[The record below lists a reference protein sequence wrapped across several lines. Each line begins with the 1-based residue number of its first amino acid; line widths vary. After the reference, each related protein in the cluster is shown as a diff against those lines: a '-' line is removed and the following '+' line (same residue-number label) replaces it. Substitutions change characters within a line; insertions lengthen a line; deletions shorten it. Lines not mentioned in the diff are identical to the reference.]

1 MGPLRPGQRTL
12 ERTGWSQT
20 SRAVPSM
27 ISQPEKARPRHWRE
41 SYDEKCERRHETRE
55 NLRHRNNVT
64 TCRRLRRGTEPPPQ
78 SPRQREFLRRR
89 NLVSDAGRTLPGQKP
104 EARIPPDPSSW
115 VEPRPPVLLQHPRSC
130 PTFPPAHSLLSLSIL
145 AEAVPRQGASA
156 NTRGTQT
163 LTNSSAG
170 VKDSSQQTDCG
181 IAVLNKEIVQLS
193 NYLKEALH
201 RELLLKQKM
210 VILQE
215 LFSTLL
221 QASEKS
227 WQGQLNEDKLKCK
240 LRALEN
246 QLQACT
252 QSYSKECVKKILIEM
267 EDQKQTY
274 EQKAKEALQ
283 KMLEDKLQTEQ
294 QLQNSQRSLTVTR
307 EDLAFWKEHYTTL
320 KAELTKMTTAH
331 TELENSFHILQSEL
345 QRADAQNEQL
355 HQALRSLQSEH
366 AVLHQRASALQ
377 EDNDLKAEHIS
388 AIEDKLQKEQNQ
400 KVTLEATISHLHNLV
415 QNQTNE
421 QKTQEATVQRKDQV
435 FTTQTPPLTPAKE
448 KQNAL
453 LEHPEE
459 EEGEESLK
467 DEMQKRTSQL
477 TAKENEVYMDIQV
490 AEVKIPRHC
499 SARAWAKHCSRCGS
513 PATLGVYKSEGIP
526 PANSPSLCLQCT
538 ELRSELEALSEEY
551 RSCLTRLRQ
560 CRDELNHFQSK
571 QAKRQRRHWIPLLVA
586 VIAMAIATFLASYRP

>member
-1 MGPLRPGQRTL
+1 
-12 ERTGWSQT
+12 
-20 SRAVPSM
+20 M
-27 ISQPEKARPRHWRE
+27 ISQPEKARRRHWRE

-64 TCRRLRRGTEPPPQ
+64 TCRRLRRGTEEPPQ

-104 EARIPPDPSSW
+104 EARIPPGPSSW
-115 VEPRPPVLLQHPRSC
+115 VEPRPPILLQPDPATAPSPPFFTAHFGRTLTQAALSFQHPRSC

-145 AEAVPRQGASA
+145 AEAVPRRGASA
-156 NTRGTQT
+156 NTRGSGGSPDPE
-163 LTNSSAG
+163 LEGGAG
-170 VKDSSQQTDCG
+170 LSPPALGVPTD
-181 IAVLNKEIVQLS
+181 QFS
-193 NYLKEALH
+193 PSPQEALH

-294 QLQNSQRSLTVTR
+294 QLQNSQRSLAVTR
-307 EDLAFWKEHYTTL
+307 DDLAFWKEHYTTL

-331 TELENSFHILQSEL
+331 TELENSFHILQSKL

-355 HQALRSLQSEH
+355 HRALHSLQSEH

-477 TAKENEVYMDIQV
+477 TAKENE
-490 AEVKIPRHC
+490 
-499 SARAWAKHCSRCGS
+499 
-513 PATLGVYKSEGIP
+513 
-526 PANSPSLCLQCT
+526 CT

-571 QAKRQRRHWIPLLVA
+571 QAKRGHWIPLLVA

>member
-1 MGPLRPGQRTL
+1 MGRSQAGRAAPNT
-12 ERTGWSQT
+12 TG
-20 SRAVPSM
+20 
-27 ISQPEKARPRHWRE
+27 QPEKARPQHRHANE

-55 NLRHRNNVT
+55 NLRRRNNMT
-64 TCRRLRRGTEPPPQ
+64 TCRRSGRGAEEPSQ

-89 NLVSDAGRTLPGQKP
+89 NLASDAGSTLLGQEPKT
-104 EARIPPDPSSW
+104 RVPPDPSSR
-115 VEPRPPVLLQHPRSC
+115 VEPRSPVLLQHPWSC
-130 PTFPPAHSLLSLSIL
+130 PTFFPAHSPLGLSDPLGIS
-145 AEAVPRQGASA
+145 AEAIPRRGASV
-156 NTRGTQT
+156 NTQGTQT
-163 LTNSSAG
+163 LTHPSAG

-181 IAVLNKEIVQLS
+181 IAVLNKEMVQLS

-210 VILQE
+210 VLLQE

-294 QLQNSQRSLTVTR
+294 QLQNSQRSLAATR
-307 EDLAFWKEHYTTL
+307 EDLTFWKGHYTTL
-320 KAELTKMTTAH
+320 KDEMTKLTAAH
-331 TELENSFHILQSEL
+331 TELENSFHVLQSKL
-345 QRADAQNEQL
+345 QQADAQNEQL
-355 HQALRSLQSEH
+355 QQALRSLRNEH
-366 AVLHQRASALQ
+366 AALHRQASALR

-400 KVTLEATISHLHNLV
+400 KVTLEATISYLHNLV

-421 QKTQEATVQRKDQV
+421 QKTQEVTVQRKDQV

-448 KQNAL
+448 KQNTL

-467 DEMQKRTSQL
+467 EEMQKRTSQL
-477 TAKENEVYMDIQV
+477 TAKENE
-490 AEVKIPRHC
+490 
-499 SARAWAKHCSRCGS
+499 
-513 PATLGVYKSEGIP
+513 
-526 PANSPSLCLQCT
+526 CT

-560 CRDELNHFQSK
+560 CREELNHFQDK
-571 QAKRQRRHWIPLLVA
+571 QAKRQRSHWVPLLVA
-586 VIAMAIATFLASYRP
+586 VIAMAIATFLTSYRP

>member
-1 MGPLRPGQRTL
+1 
-12 ERTGWSQT
+12 
-20 SRAVPSM
+20 M
-27 ISQPEKARPRHWRE
+27 ISQPEKARPRHRRASE

-55 NLRHRNNVT
+55 NLRRRNNVT
-64 TCRRLRRGTEPPPQ
+64 TCRHLGRGAEEPSQ

-89 NLVSDAGRTLPGQKP
+89 HLASDAGKTPPRQQPK
-104 EARIPPDPSSW
+104 ACIPPDPSSR
-115 VEPRPPVLLQHPRSC
+115 VEPKAAVLLQHPWSC
-130 PTFPPAHSLLSLSIL
+130 PTFPPAHSLLSLSVPRSIS
-145 AEAVPRQGASA
+145 AGAIPRQGAPV
-156 NTRGTQT
+156 NTQGTQT
-163 LTNSSAG
+163 LTNPSAG
-170 VKDSSQQTDCG
+170 LKDSSQQTDCG
-181 IAVLNKEIVQLS
+181 IAVLNKEMVQLS

-294 QLQNSQRSLTVTR
+294 QLQNSQRSLTATR

-331 TELENSFHILQSEL
+331 TELENSFHVLQSKL
-345 QRADAQNEQL
+345 QRADTQNEQL
-355 HQALRSLQSEH
+355 QQALRSLQGEH
-366 AVLHQRASALQ
+366 AALHRRASALQ
-377 EDNDLKAEHIS
+377 EDNDLKAEHIG

-400 KVTLEATISHLHNLV
+400 KVTLEATISLLHNLMR
-415 QNQTNE
+415 NQTNE
-421 QKTQEATVQRKDQV
+421 QKTQELTVQRKDQV

-453 LEHPEE
+453 LEHLEE

-477 TAKENEVYMDIQV
+477 TAKENE
-490 AEVKIPRHC
+490 
-499 SARAWAKHCSRCGS
+499 
-513 PATLGVYKSEGIP
+513 
-526 PANSPSLCLQCT
+526 CT
-538 ELRSELEALSEEY
+538 ELRSELEALSDEY

-571 QAKRQRRHWIPLLVA
+571 QAKRRCNHWIPLLVA
-586 VIAMAIATFLASYRP
+586 VTAMAIATFLTSYRP

>member
-1 MGPLRPGQRTL
+1 MATASGSKSRYSQKRP
-12 ERTGWSQT
+12 WS
-20 SRAVPSM
+20 
-27 ISQPEKARPRHWRE
+27 
-41 SYDEKCERRHETRE
+41 C
-55 NLRHRNNVT
+55 
-64 TCRRLRRGTEPPPQ
+64 
-78 SPRQREFLRRR
+78 
-89 NLVSDAGRTLPGQKP
+89 
-104 EARIPPDPSSW
+104 
-115 VEPRPPVLLQHPRSC
+115 PVL
-130 PTFPPAHSLLSLSIL
+130 PPAHSPLSLS
-145 AEAVPRQGASA
+145 VPLSISAGAAPRRGASV
-156 NTRGTQT
+156 NTQGTQT
-163 LTNSSAG
+163 LMNPSAG

-294 QLQNSQRSLTVTR
+294 QLQNSQRSLAATR

-320 KAELTKMTTAH
+320 KAELTKVTTAH
-331 TELENSFHILQSEL
+331 TELQNSFHVLQSEL
-345 QRADAQNEQL
+345 QRVDVQKEQL
-355 HQALRSLQSEH
+355 GQALRSLQSEH
-366 AVLHQRASALQ
+366 AALRQHASALR
-377 EDNDLKAEHIS
+377 EDNDQKAEHIS
-388 AIEDKLQKEQNQ
+388 AIEDKLQKEQKQ
-400 KVTLEATISHLHNLV
+400 KVTLEATISHLHNLI
-415 QNQTNE
+415 QNQTSE
-421 QKTQEATVQRKDQV
+421 QKTQEAAVQRKDQV

-448 KQNAL
+448 NQNAL

-477 TAKENEVYMDIQV
+477 TAKENE
-490 AEVKIPRHC
+490 
-499 SARAWAKHCSRCGS
+499 
-513 PATLGVYKSEGIP
+513 
-526 PANSPSLCLQCT
+526 CT

-560 CRDELNHFQSK
+560 CRDELNRFQSK
-571 QAKRQRRHWIPLLVA
+571 QAQRRRGHWIPLLVA
-586 VIAMAIATFLASYRP
+586 VIAMAVATFLASYRL

>member
-1 MGPLRPGQRTL
+1 M
-12 ERTGWSQT
+12 
-20 SRAVPSM
+20 V
-27 ISQPEKARPRHWRE
+27 SQPQKARPRHRRASE

-55 NLRHRNNVT
+55 TLRRRNNVT
-64 TCRRLRRGTEPPPQ
+64 TCRCLGRGAEGPSQ

-89 NLVSDAGRTLPGQKP
+89 NLVGDTGRTPLRQEP
-104 EARIPPDPSSW
+104 EARIAPDLSSRA
-115 VEPRPPVLLQHPRSC
+115 ELRPPVLLQVTQLSTLPAPAALSFQHPWSC
-130 PTFPPAHSLLSLSIL
+130 PTFPPAHSPPSLSVPLSIS
-145 AEAVPRQGASA
+145 AEAPPNPKTSLKLPKQRSPDVELEGGARLSPGVP
-156 NTRGTQT
+156 
-163 LTNSSAG
+163 G
-170 VKDSSQQTDCG
+170 VPTDR
-181 IAVLNKEIVQLS
+181 LS
-193 NYLKEALH
+193 PRPQEALH

-267 EDQKQTY
+267 EDQKQSY

-294 QLQNSQRSLTVTR
+294 QLQNSQRSLAATR

-320 KAELTKMTTAH
+320 KAELTKTTTAH
-331 TELENSFHILQSEL
+331 TELENSFHNLQSEL
-345 QRADAQNEQL
+345 QQAEAQGEQL
-355 HQALRSLQSEH
+355 RGALHSLQSEH
-366 AVLHQRASALQ
+366 AALHRRASALR

-400 KVTLEATISHLHNLV
+400 KVTLEATISHLHNLI
-415 QNQTNE
+415 QTQPKE
-421 QKTQEATVQRKDQV
+421 RQIQEATVQRKDHIS
-435 FTTQTPPLTPAKE
+435 TTQTPPLTPAKE

-453 LEHPEE
+453 LEDPEK

-477 TAKENEVYMDIQV
+477 TAKEKEC
-490 AEVKIPRHC
+490 A
-499 SARAWAKHCSRCGS
+499 
-513 PATLGVYKSEGIP
+513 
-526 PANSPSLCLQCT
+526 

-560 CRDELNHFQSK
+560 CRDELNHFQSE
-571 QAKRQRRHWIPLLVA
+571 QAKRRRGHWIPLLVA
-586 VIAMAIATFLASYRP
+586 VIAMAIATFLTSYRP

>member
-1 MGPLRPGQRTL
+1 MAVGACSSPITPGSPRSSAAIEGFDGTPRARP
-12 ERTGWSQT
+12 EDP
-20 SRAVPSM
+20 RAARAAPSM
-27 ISQPEKARPRHWRE
+27 ISQPEKARPRHRRASE

-55 NLRHRNNVT
+55 NPRRRSSAT
-64 TCRRLRRGTEPPPQ
+64 TCRRRGTGAEEPPQ

-89 NLVSDAGRTLPGQKP
+89 NLASDAGGTRPGQEP
-104 EARIPPDPSSW
+104 DAGVPPDLSTPMK
-115 VEPRPPVLLQHPRSC
+115 PRPPILLQHPWSC
-130 PTFPPAHSLLSLSIL
+130 PTFPLERSPLSLSVP
-145 AEAVPRQGASA
+145 AEAVPRRGASV
-156 NTRGTQT
+156 NTQGTQT
-163 LTNSSAG
+163 LTHPSAG

-181 IAVLNKEIVQLS
+181 IAVLNKEMLQLS

-252 QSYSKECVKKILIEM
+252 QSYSKECMKKILVEM

-294 QLQNSQRSLTVTR
+294 QLQNSQRSLATMR
-307 EDLAFWKEHYTTL
+307 EDLAFWQEHTTTL
-320 KAELTKMTTAH
+320 KAELTKMSTAH
-331 TELENSFHILQSEL
+331 TELENSFHVLQSEL
-345 QRADAQNEQL
+345 QRVAAQNEQL
-355 HQALRSLQSEH
+355 RQALGSLQNEH
-366 AVLHQRASALQ
+366 AVLRQRASALR
-377 EDNDLKAEHIS
+377 EDNNLKAERIS
-388 AIEDKLQKEQNQ
+388 TIEDKLQEEQNQ
-400 KVTLEATISHLHNLV
+400 KVTLEATVSHLHNLLRSR
-415 QNQTNE
+415 TRAGE
-421 QKTQEATVQRKDQV
+421 AQEAMVPSPDQV
-435 FTTQTPPLTPAKE
+435 STTQTPPLTPAKE
-448 KQNAL
+448 KQNVL

-477 TAKENEVYMDIQV
+477 TAKENE
-490 AEVKIPRHC
+490 
-499 SARAWAKHCSRCGS
+499 
-513 PATLGVYKSEGIP
+513 
-526 PANSPSLCLQCT
+526 CT

-551 RSCLTRLRQ
+551 RCCLARLRQ

-571 QAKRQRRHWIPLLVA
+571 QAKRRCRHWIPLLVA
-586 VIAMAIATFLASYRP
+586 VVATAIATFLASYRP

>member
-1 MGPLRPGQRTL
+1 
-12 ERTGWSQT
+12 
-20 SRAVPSM
+20 M
-27 ISQPEKARPRHWRE
+27 ISQPEKARPRHRRASE

-55 NLRHRNNVT
+55 NLRRRNNVT
-64 TCRRLRRGTEPPPQ
+64 TCRHLGRGAEEPSQ

-89 NLVSDAGRTLPGQKP
+89 HLASDAGKTPPRQEPK
-104 EARIPPDPSSW
+104 ACISPDPSSR
-115 VEPRPPVLLQHPRSC
+115 VEPKAAVLLQHPWSC
-130 PTFPPAHSLLSLSIL
+130 PTFPPAHSLLSLSVPRSIS
-145 AEAVPRQGASA
+145 AGAIPRQGASV
-156 NTRGTQT
+156 NTQGTQT
-163 LTNSSAG
+163 LTNPSAG
-170 VKDSSQQTDCG
+170 LKDSSQQTDYG
-181 IAVLNKEIVQLS
+181 IAVLNKEMVQLS

-294 QLQNSQRSLTVTR
+294 QLQNSQRNLTATR

-331 TELENSFHILQSEL
+331 TELENSFHVLQSKL
-345 QRADAQNEQL
+345 QRADTQNEQL
-355 HQALRSLQSEH
+355 QQALRSLQSEH
-366 AVLHQRASALQ
+366 AALHRRASALQ
-377 EDNDLKAEHIS
+377 EDNDLKAEHIG

-400 KVTLEATISHLHNLV
+400 KVTLEATISLLHNLMR
-415 QNQTNE
+415 NQTNE
-421 QKTQEATVQRKDQV
+421 QKTQEPTVQRKDQV

-453 LEHPEE
+453 LERLEE

-477 TAKENEVYMDIQV
+477 TAKENE
-490 AEVKIPRHC
+490 R
-499 SARAWAKHCSRCGS
+499 RC
-513 PATLGVYKSEGIP
+513 
-526 PANSPSLCLQCT
+526 N
-538 ELRSELEALSEEY
+538 
-551 RSCLTRLRQ
+551 
-560 CRDELNHFQSK
+560 
-571 QAKRQRRHWIPLLVA
+571 HWIPLLVA
-586 VIAMAIATFLASYRP
+586 VTAMAIATFLTSYRP

>member
-1 MGPLRPGQRTL
+1 
-12 ERTGWSQT
+12 
-20 SRAVPSM
+20 M
-27 ISQPEKARPRHWRE
+27 ISQPEKARRWHRRE

-55 NLRHRNNVT
+55 TLRHRNNVT
-64 TCRRLRRGTEPPPQ
+64 TCRRLRRGTEEPSQ

-89 NLVSDAGRTLPGQKP
+89 NLASDAGRTPPGQEP
-104 EARIPPDPSSW
+104 EARIPPDPSSR
-115 VEPRPPVLLQHPRSC
+115 VEPRPPVLLQHPWSC
-130 PTFPPAHSLLSLSIL
+130 PMFPPARSPLSLSIPL
-145 AEAVPRQGASA
+145 GISAEAIPRRGASV
-156 NTRGTQT
+156 NTQGTQT
-163 LTNSSAG
+163 LTNPSAG
-170 VKDSSQQTDCG
+170 VKDSSQQTEVPTGFGVPTDP
-181 IAVLNKEIVQLS
+181 LS
-193 NYLKEALH
+193 PSPQEALH

-215 LFSTLL
+215 LFSMLL

-283 KMLEDKLQTEQ
+283 KILEDKLQTEQ
-294 QLQNSQRSLTVTR
+294 QLQNSQRSLAATR
-307 EDLAFWKEHYTTL
+307 EDLAFWKEHSTTL
-320 KAELTKMTTAH
+320 KAELTKTTTAH
-331 TELENSFHILQSEL
+331 IELENSFHILQSEL

-355 HQALRSLQSEH
+355 SQALRSLQSEH
-366 AVLHQRASALQ
+366 TALHRRASALR
-377 EDNDLKAEHIS
+377 EDNDLKAKHIS
-388 AIEDKLQKEQNQ
+388 TIEDKLQKEQNQ
-400 KVTLEATISHLHNLV
+400 KVTLEAKISHLHNLM

-421 QKTQEATVQRKDQV
+421 QKSQEAMVQRKDQV
-435 FTTQTPPLTPAKE
+435 FTTQTPLLTPAKE
-448 KQNAL
+448 KQNSL
-453 LEHPEE
+453 LEHPEKE
-459 EEGEESLK
+459 EEEESLK
-467 DEMQKRTSQL
+467 DEVQKRTSQL
-477 TAKENEVYMDIQV
+477 TAKENE
-490 AEVKIPRHC
+490 
-499 SARAWAKHCSRCGS
+499 
-513 PATLGVYKSEGIP
+513 
-526 PANSPSLCLQCT
+526 CT

-571 QAKRQRRHWIPLLVA
+571 HAKRQRSHWIPLLVA

>member
-1 MGPLRPGQRTL
+1 
-12 ERTGWSQT
+12 
-20 SRAVPSM
+20 M
-27 ISQPEKARPRHWRE
+27 ISQPEKARLRHRHVSE
-41 SYDEKCERRHETRE
+41 SYDEKCERRHEMRE
-55 NLRHRNNVT
+55 NLRRRSNVT
-64 TCRRLRRGTEPPPQ
+64 TCRRLGRGAEEPLQ

-89 NLVSDAGRTLPGQKP
+89 NLASDAGRTLPEQEP
-104 EARIPPDPSSW
+104 EVCVPLDSSPRGD
-115 VEPRPPVLLQHPRSC
+115 PRPPVLLQHLWSFPVL
-130 PTFPPAHSLLSLSIL
+130 PPAHSLLSHSVPLSIP
-145 AEAVPRQGASA
+145 AGAVSRRGASV
-156 NTRGTQT
+156 NTQGTQT
-163 LTNSSAG
+163 LTNPSTG
-170 VKDSSQQTDCG
+170 VKDSTQQTDGG
-181 IAVLNKEIVQLS
+181 IAVLNKEMVQLS

-201 RELLLKQKM
+201 RELRLKQKM

-252 QSYSKECVKKILIEM
+252 QSYPKECVKKILIEM

-294 QLQNSQRSLTVTR
+294 QLQNSQRSLAATR
-307 EDLAFWKEHYTTL
+307 EDLTFWKEHYTTL
-320 KAELTKMTTAH
+320 KAEMTRMTTAH
-331 TELENSFHILQSEL
+331 TELENSFHVLQSEL
-345 QRADAQNEQL
+345 QRVDAQKEQL
-355 HQALRSLQSEH
+355 GHALHSLQSEH
-366 AVLHQRASALQ
+366 AELHQRACALRD
-377 EDNDLKAEHIS
+377 DNNAKAELIS

-400 KVTLEATISHLHNLV
+400 KVMLEATISHLDNLI
-415 QNQTNE
+415 QNQTN
-421 QKTQEATVQRKDQV
+421 QRKTQEATVQRKDQV

-453 LEHPEE
+453 LEFPEE

-477 TAKENEVYMDIQV
+477 TAKENEC
-490 AEVKIPRHC
+490 A
-499 SARAWAKHCSRCGS
+499 
-513 PATLGVYKSEGIP
+513 
-526 PANSPSLCLQCT
+526 

-571 QAKRQRRHWIPLLVA
+571 QAKGRRGHWISLLVA
-586 VIAMAIATFLASYRP
+586 VMVMAAATFLASYRP

>member
-1 MGPLRPGQRTL
+1 
-12 ERTGWSQT
+12 
-20 SRAVPSM
+20 M
-27 ISQPEKARPRHWRE
+27 ISQPEKARLRHRRASE

-64 TCRRLRRGTEPPPQ
+64 TCRRLGRGAEQPSQ
-78 SPRQREFLRRR
+78 SPRQRLFLRRR
-89 NLVSDAGRTLPGQKP
+89 NLASDAGRTLPGQDP
-104 EARIPPDPSSW
+104 EARVPPEPSSR
-115 VEPRPPVLLQHPRSC
+115 VEASPLALLQVTPAPRAQPKMLTWAALSFQHPWSC
-130 PTFPPAHSLLSLSIL
+130 PTFPPAHSLLSLSVPLGIS
-145 AEAVPRQGASA
+145 AGAVPRRGASV
-156 NTRGTQT
+156 NTQGTQT
-163 LTNSSAG
+163 LTHPSAG
-170 VKDSSQQTDCG
+170 VKDSSQQTDSG
-181 IAVLNKEIVQLS
+181 GPSDQLS
-193 NYLKEALH
+193 PSSQEALH

-294 QLQNSQRSLTVTR
+294 QLQNSQRSLAATR
-307 EDLAFWKEHYTTL
+307 EDAAFWKEHYTTL

-331 TELENSFHILQSEL
+331 AELKNSFHILQSEL
-345 QRADAQNEQL
+345 QQADTQNTQL
-355 HQALRSLQSEH
+355 CQVLRSLQSEH
-366 AVLHQRASALQ
+366 ATLQQRASALR

-400 KVTLEATISHLHNLV
+400 KVMLETTISHLHNLI
-415 QNQTNE
+415 QKQTKE
-421 QKTQEATVQRKDQV
+421 QKTQEVTVQRQDQV

-453 LEHPEE
+453 LERPEEEE

-477 TAKENEVYMDIQV
+477 TAKENE
-490 AEVKIPRHC
+490 
-499 SARAWAKHCSRCGS
+499 
-513 PATLGVYKSEGIP
+513 
-526 PANSPSLCLQCT
+526 CT

-551 RSCLTRLRQ
+551 RFCLTRLRQ

-571 QAKRQRRHWIPLLVA
+571 QAKRQCGHWIPLLVA
-586 VIAMAIATFLASYRP
+586 VIAMAIAIFLTSYRP

>member
-1 MGPLRPGQRTL
+1 L
-12 ERTGWSQT
+12 SF
-20 SRAVPSM
+20 
-27 ISQPEKARPRHWRE
+27 QPPW
-41 SYDEKCERRHETRE
+41 
-55 NLRHRNNVT
+55 
-64 TCRRLRRGTEPPPQ
+64 
-78 SPRQREFLRRR
+78 
-89 NLVSDAGRTLPGQKP
+89 
-104 EARIPPDPSSW
+104 
-115 VEPRPPVLLQHPRSC
+115 SC
-130 PTFPPAHSLLSLSIL
+130 PTFPPARSSLSPSIPL
-145 AEAVPRQGASA
+145 SISGRAVPRRGASM

-163 LTNSSAG
+163 PTNPSAG

-181 IAVLNKEIVQLS
+181 IAVLNKEMVQLS

-294 QLQNSQRSLTVTR
+294 QLQNSQRSLAATR
-307 EDLAFWKEHYTTL
+307 EDLAFWKENYTTL
-320 KAELTKMTTAH
+320 KAELTKVTTAH

-345 QRADAQNEQL
+345 QQADAQKEQL
-355 HQALRSLQSEH
+355 GHALRSLQSEH
-366 AVLHQRASALQ
+366 AALHQRASALR

-388 AIEDKLQKEQNQ
+388 AIEDKLQEEQNQ
-400 KVTLEATISHLHNLV
+400 KVTLEATIGHLHSLI
-415 QNQTNE
+415 QNQTNKL
-421 QKTQEATVQRKDQV
+421 KTQKATVQRKDQV
-435 FTTQTPPLTPAKE
+435 FTAQTPPLTPAKE
-448 KQNAL
+448 NQNAL
-453 LEHPEE
+453 LEQPEE
-459 EEGEESLK
+459 EKEEGEESLK

-477 TAKENEVYMDIQV
+477 TAKENE
-490 AEVKIPRHC
+490 
-499 SARAWAKHCSRCGS
+499 
-513 PATLGVYKSEGIP
+513 
-526 PANSPSLCLQCT
+526 CL

-560 CRDELNHFQSK
+560 CRNELNHFQSR
-571 QAKRQRRHWIPLLVA
+571 QAQRQRGHWIPLLA
-586 VIAMAIATFLASYRP
+586 VLFAIAIASVLASYRP

>member
-1 MGPLRPGQRTL
+1 
-12 ERTGWSQT
+12 
-20 SRAVPSM
+20 M
-27 ISQPEKARPRHWRE
+27 ISQPKKARLRHRHE
-41 SYDEKCERRHETRE
+41 SYDEKYERRHEIRE
-55 NLRHRNNVT
+55 NLRRRNNVT
-64 TCRRLRRGTEPPPQ
+64 TCRHLGRGAEEPSQ

-89 NLVSDAGRTLPGQKP
+89 NLASDARRTPLGQEP
-104 EARIPPDPSSW
+104 EARVPPDPSSRA
-115 VEPRPPVLLQHPRSC
+115 ELRPPVLLQVTPAPGAQLAALSFQHPRSC
-130 PTFPPAHSLLSLSIL
+130 PAFLPAHAPLSLSVPFGIS
-145 AEAVPRQGASA
+145 AEAVPRRGASV
-156 NTRGTQT
+156 NTQGTQT
-163 LTNSSAG
+163 PTNPSAG
-170 VKDSSQQTDCG
+170 LKDSSQQTDCG
-181 IAVLNKEIVQLS
+181 IAVLNKEMVQLS

-294 QLQNSQRSLTVTR
+294 QLQNSQRSLTATR

-331 TELENSFHILQSEL
+331 TELENNFHILQSKL
-345 QRADAQNEQL
+345 QQADAQNEQL

-366 AVLHQRASALQ
+366 TALHQRASALR

-400 KVTLEATISHLHNLV
+400 KVTLEATISLLHNLM

-448 KQNAL
+448 KQNIL
-453 LEHPEE
+453 LEHPE

-477 TAKENEVYMDIQV
+477 TAKENE
-490 AEVKIPRHC
+490 
-499 SARAWAKHCSRCGS
+499 
-513 PATLGVYKSEGIP
+513 
-526 PANSPSLCLQCT
+526 CT

-571 QAKRQRRHWIPLLVA
+571 QTKRRHSHWIPLLVA

>member
-1 MGPLRPGQRTL
+1 
-12 ERTGWSQT
+12 
-20 SRAVPSM
+20 M
-27 ISQPEKARPRHWRE
+27 ISQPKKARPRHRHASE

-55 NLRHRNNVT
+55 NLRRRNNVT
-64 TCRRLRRGTEPPPQ
+64 TCRRLRRGAEEPSQ

-89 NLVSDAGRTLPGQKP
+89 NLVSDAGRTPPGQEPK
-104 EARIPPDPSSW
+104 ARVPLDPSSR
-115 VEPRPPVLLQHPRSC
+115 VDPRLSILLQPDPATAHFGEILTQAALSFQHPWSC
-130 PTFPPAHSLLSLSIL
+130 PTFPPVHSPLSLSIPL
-145 AEAVPRQGASA
+145 GISAEAVPKRGASV
-156 NTRGTQT
+156 NTQGTQT
-163 LTNSSAG
+163 LTHPSAG
-170 VKDSSQQTDCG
+170 VKDSSQQTDF
-181 IAVLNKEIVQLS
+181 KHFPFPFQEMVQLS

-294 QLQNSQRSLTVTR
+294 QLQNSQRSLAATR

-320 KAELTKMTTAH
+320 KAELTKMTTTH
-331 TELENSFHILQSEL
+331 TELENNFHNLQSEL
-345 QRADAQNEQL
+345 QRAAGQNEQL

-366 AVLHQRASALQ
+366 AALHRRASALR
-377 EDNDLKAEHIS
+377 EDNDQKAERIS
-388 AIEDKLQKEQNQ
+388 TIEEKLQKEQNQ
-400 KVTLEATISHLHNLV
+400 KVTLEATISHLHNLI
-415 QNQTNE
+415 QKQSNE
-421 QKTQEATVQRKDQV
+421 QKIREMTVQRKDQV

-448 KQNAL
+448 KQNGL
-453 LEHPEE
+453 LELPEEE

-477 TAKENEVYMDIQV
+477 TAKENECM
-490 AEVKIPRHC
+490 
-499 SARAWAKHCSRCGS
+499 
-513 PATLGVYKSEGIP
+513 
-526 PANSPSLCLQCT
+526 

-571 QAKRQRRHWIPLLVA
+571 QAKRRRSHWIPLLVA
-586 VIAMAIATFLASYRP
+586 VIAMAIATFLATYRP

>member
-1 MGPLRPGQRTL
+1 
-12 ERTGWSQT
+12 
-20 SRAVPSM
+20 M
-27 ISQPEKARPRHWRE
+27 ISQPEKARPRHRRASE
-41 SYDEKCERRHETRE
+41 SYEEKCERRHETRE
-55 NLRHRNNVT
+55 NLWRRKNVT
-64 TCRRLRRGTEPPPQ
+64 TCRRLGKGAEEPSQ

-89 NLVSDAGRTLPGQKP
+89 NLVSDAGRTPPGQEP
-104 EARIPPDPSSW
+104 EARIPPDPSLR
-115 VEPRPPVLLQHPRSC
+115 VDPRLSILLQSSGAAAAKAADPRGFAVVSSHLLDALHPVTAGTKPDPATTHAGEMLTQAALSFHHPWSR
-130 PTFPPAHSLLSLSIL
+130 PTFPPAHSPLSLSVPVGIS
-145 AEAVPRQGASA
+145 AEATLRRGASV
-156 NTRGTQT
+156 NTQGTQT
-163 LTNSSAG
+163 LTNPSAG

-181 IAVLNKEIVQLS
+181 IAVLNKEMVQLS

-221 QASEKS
+221 RASEKS

-294 QLQNSQRSLTVTR
+294 QLQNSQRSLAATR

-320 KAELTKMTTAH
+320 KAELTKMTTTH

-345 QRADAQNEQL
+345 QRAAGQNEQL

-366 AVLHQRASALQ
+366 AALHRRASALR

-388 AIEDKLQKEQNQ
+388 AIEDKLQKEQHQ
-400 KVTLEATISHLHNLV
+400 KVMLEATVSHLHNLI

-421 QKTQEATVQRKDQV
+421 QKIQEMTVQRKDQV
-435 FTTQTPPLTPAKE
+435 STTQTPPLTPVKE

-467 DEMQKRTSQL
+467 DEVQKRTSQL
-477 TAKENEVYMDIQV
+477 TAKENECM
-490 AEVKIPRHC
+490 
-499 SARAWAKHCSRCGS
+499 
-513 PATLGVYKSEGIP
+513 
-526 PANSPSLCLQCT
+526 

-571 QAKRQRRHWIPLLVA
+571 QAKRRRGHWIPLLVA

>member
-1 MGPLRPGQRTL
+1 
-12 ERTGWSQT
+12 
-20 SRAVPSM
+20 M
-27 ISQPEKARPRHWRE
+27 ISQPEKARPRHRRE

-64 TCRRLRRGTEPPPQ
+64 TCRRLGRGTEEPSQ

-89 NLVSDAGRTLPGQKP
+89 NLVSDAGRTPLGWEP
-104 EARIPPDPSSW
+104 EARVPPDPSSR
-115 VEPRPPVLLQHPRSC
+115 VELRPPALLQVTPAPRAQLAALSFQHAWSC
-130 PTFPPAHSLLSLSIL
+130 PTFPPARSPLSLSVPLDIS
-145 AEAVPRQGASA
+145 AEAVPRRGASV
-156 NTRGTQT
+156 NTQGRKPRPPAGGGSWAVPASGGPHWRRGVP
-163 LTNSSAG
+163 A
-170 VKDSSQQTDCG
+170 DP
-181 IAVLNKEIVQLS
+181 LS
-193 NYLKEALH
+193 PSPQEALH

-252 QSYSKECVKKILIEM
+252 QSYSKERVKKILIEM

-294 QLQNSQRSLTVTR
+294 QLQNSQTSLAVTR

-320 KAELTKMTTAH
+320 KTELTKMTTAH
-331 TELENSFHILQSEL
+331 SELENTFHVLQSEL
-345 QRADAQNEQL
+345 QRADTQNEQL
-355 HQALRSLQSEH
+355 QQALRSLQSEH
-366 AVLHQRASALQ
+366 AALHRRASALR
-377 EDNDLKAEHIS
+377 EDNDLKAEYIS

-400 KVTLEATISHLHNLV
+400 KVTLEETISHLHNLI

-459 EEGEESLK
+459 EEGEESLT

-477 TAKENEVYMDIQV
+477 TAKENE
-490 AEVKIPRHC
+490 
-499 SARAWAKHCSRCGS
+499 
-513 PATLGVYKSEGIP
+513 
-526 PANSPSLCLQCT
+526 CT

-571 QAKRQRRHWIPLLVA
+571 QAKHSHWIPLLVA
-586 VIAMAIATFLASYRP
+586 VIALTIATFLASYRP

>member
-1 MGPLRPGQRTL
+1 
-12 ERTGWSQT
+12 
-20 SRAVPSM
+20 M
-27 ISQPEKARPRHWRE
+27 ISQPEKARPRHRHASE

-55 NLRHRNNVT
+55 NLRRRNNVT
-64 TCRRLRRGTEPPPQ
+64 TCRRLGRGAEEPSQ

-89 NLVSDAGRTLPGQKP
+89 NLVSDAGRTPPGQEPK
-104 EARIPPDPSSW
+104 ARIPADPSSQ
-115 VEPRPPVLLQHPRSC
+115 VDPRLSILLQPDPATTHFGEMLTQAALSFQHPRSC
-130 PTFPPAHSLLSLSIL
+130 PTFPPVHSPLSLSIPL
-145 AEAVPRQGASA
+145 GISAEAVPKRGASV
-156 NTRGTQT
+156 NTQGRNNPTSFKHFPFPFQ
-163 LTNSSAG
+163 
-170 VKDSSQQTDCG
+170 
-181 IAVLNKEIVQLS
+181 EMVQLS

-294 QLQNSQRSLTVTR
+294 QLQNSQRSLAATR

-320 KAELTKMTTAH
+320 KAELTKMTTTH
-331 TELENSFHILQSEL
+331 TELENSFHNLQSEL
-345 QRADAQNEQL
+345 QRAAGQNEQL

-366 AVLHQRASALQ
+366 AALHRRASALR
-377 EDNDLKAEHIS
+377 EDNDQKAEHIS
-388 AIEDKLQKEQNQ
+388 TIEEKLQKEQNQ
-400 KVTLEATISHLHNLV
+400 KVTLEATISHLHNLI
-415 QNQTNE
+415 QKQSNE
-421 QKTQEATVQRKDQV
+421 QKIREMTVQRKDQV

-448 KQNAL
+448 KQNGL
-453 LEHPEE
+453 LELPEE
-459 EEGEESLK
+459 EEKGEESLK

-477 TAKENEVYMDIQV
+477 TAKENECM
-490 AEVKIPRHC
+490 
-499 SARAWAKHCSRCGS
+499 
-513 PATLGVYKSEGIP
+513 
-526 PANSPSLCLQCT
+526 

-571 QAKRQRRHWIPLLVA
+571 QAKRRRSHWIPLLVA
-586 VIAMAIATFLASYRP
+586 VIAMAIATFLATYRP

>member
-1 MGPLRPGQRTL
+1 
-12 ERTGWSQT
+12 
-20 SRAVPSM
+20 M
-27 ISQPEKARPRHWRE
+27 ISRPEKARPRHRRASE

-55 NLRHRNNVT
+55 NLRRRNNVT
-64 TCRRLRRGTEPPPQ
+64 TCRRLGRGAEEPSQ

-89 NLVSDAGRTLPGQKP
+89 NLVSVTGRTPPRQEP
-104 EARIPPDPSSW
+104 EARIPPDLSSR
-115 VEPRPPVLLQHPRSC
+115 VELRPPVLLQHPWSC
-130 PTFPPAHSLLSLSIL
+130 PTFPPAHSPLSLS
-145 AEAVPRQGASA
+145 VPLGISAQAIPRRGASM
-156 NTRGTQT
+156 NTQGTQT
-163 LTNSSAG
+163 LTNPSAG

-181 IAVLNKEIVQLS
+181 IAVLNKEMVQLS

-294 QLQNSQRSLTVTR
+294 QLQNSQRSLAATR

-320 KAELTKMTTAH
+320 KAELTKTTTAH
-331 TELENSFHILQSEL
+331 SELENSFHNLQSKL
-345 QRADAQNEQL
+345 QRAEAQGEELRGAL
-355 HQALRSLQSEH
+355 HSLQSEH
-366 AVLHQRASALQ
+366 AALHRRASALR

-400 KVTLEATISHLHNLV
+400 KVTLEATISHLHNLM
-415 QNQTNE
+415 QNQPNE
-421 QKTQEATVQRKDQV
+421 RQSQEATVQRKDHV
-435 FTTQTPPLTPAKE
+435 STTQTRPLTPAKE
-448 KQNAL
+448 KQNTL
-453 LEHPEE
+453 LEDPKEEEEEEEEE

-477 TAKENEVYMDIQV
+477 TAKEKEC
-490 AEVKIPRHC
+490 A
-499 SARAWAKHCSRCGS
+499 
-513 PATLGVYKSEGIP
+513 
-526 PANSPSLCLQCT
+526 

-571 QAKRQRRHWIPLLVA
+571 QAKRRHGHWIPLLVA
-586 VIAMAIATFLASYRP
+586 VVAMAIATFLASYRP